1 MHDFSCWN
9 PTEMN
14 FKLMKETTSY
24 YKEDPKGVE
33 VMCRA
38 FEEVRNE
45 ANAEERIANIRNLM
59 ESLKITAQHTMDLL
73 RISSSEQK
81 ELSAKI

>member
-1 MHDFSCWN
+1 MHDFSRWN